1 MPATAQVALIGLIPL
16 RENVMF
22 DLVFDFIMEVIFF
35 KTGAFF
41 LKVISLGKI
50 SSPKESTFL
59 CFLTSILGF
68 FIIFS
73 FLYACVY
80 FAR

>member
-41 LKVISLGKI
+41 LKVISLGK
-50 SSPKESTFL
+50 
-59 CFLTSILGF
+59 
-68 FIIFS
+68 
-73 FLYACVY
+73 
-80 FAR
+80 